1 MQTAAGCDLT
11 PTLPTATMRIVIRL
25 ALAALVFC
33 STLVATGAP
42 TPIGAL
48 EPHGLTLAV
57 KAAGLGLDCAPVDD
71 QGEWRPH
78 HGVSTSITDG
88 IWKWRSV
95 HAPAIATTIAFDGH
109 VVVGRTETPDARAA
123 RAPAYL
129 LHTPLLI

>member
-1 MQTAAGCDLT
+1 MHLAAGCDLT
-11 PTLPTATMRIVIRL
+11 PALPTATMRTVIRL

-33 STLVATGAP
+33 STLVATFAP
-42 TPIGAL
+42 TPFGAL
-48 EPHGLTLAV
+48 EPRGLTLAV
-57 KAAGLGLDCAPVDD
+57 QAVDLGLDCAPVDD

-95 HAPAIATTIAFDGH
+95 HALAIANTIAFDGH
-109 VVVGRTETPDARAA
+109 VVAGRTGTPDARVA

>member
-1 MQTAAGCDLT
+1 
-11 PTLPTATMRIVIRL
+11 MRTVIRL

-33 STLVATGAP
+33 STLVATFTP
-42 TPIGAL
+42 TPVSTP
-48 EPHGLTLAV
+48 EPGGLTLAV
-57 KAAGLGLDCAPVDD
+57 QAVDLGLDCAPVDD

-88 IWKWRSV
+88 IWTWRSV
-95 HAPAIATTIAFDGH
+95 HAPAIANTIAFDGH
-109 VVVGRTETPDARAA
+109 VVVGRTVASDARSA